1 MSHRL
6 HKVDASFD
14 KNTLREISVNGHLPA
29 LTDIHPNGHK
39 VSLNEPG
46 AIAQYLVN
54 TYDQGHRLS
63 FPQHTPEE
71 IEVNNWF
78 FFSTSRVGPSHDEA
92 VHFQQEAPQKIPYSI
107 EHFRNKTI
115 GLFFTLEQHL
125 EKNKSGYLAGKK
137 L

>member
-1 MSHRL
+1 LSYHL
-6 HKVDASFD
+6 HKIDASFD
-14 KNTLREISVNGHLPA
+14 KNILDAISPNGNLPA

-39 VSLNEPG
+39 AGLNEAG

-54 TYDQGHRLS
+54 TYDRDHRIS

-78 FFSTSRVGPSHDEA
+78 FFCTSRVGPSHDEA

-107 EHFRNKTI
+107 ERFQNKTL

-125 EKNKSGYLAGKK
+125 EKSRKSYLAGNK